1 MKNKLNIVLFL
12 FALIGFSACEIN
24 DPINDWGEVGD
35 RTPNAY
41 WELGSTTVTAG
52 NDVSF
57 TAYYYADGIDIS
69 SIEVWYDVNKLEV
82 REVVCPFISYTF
94 KINADE
100 KMRSAQ
106 KIKAY
111 DPGTVKWDQ
120 VKRSYIMTETFPVS
134 PVLVSEGWA
143 DVKPADFTTDKFVR
157 LYTDTFEIAFRKGLY
172 AEVEKDYYVKMRKLV
187 EGLKLMEKIE
197 DYDALFTQEK
207 DPATGK
213 ILYII
218 ADKDK
223 DKLDQALAGVAF
235 TNLIYNSQSESYSI
249 NYSSNFYLNAE
260 FRAYD
265 ANAVIGRTD
274 SKVITVN

>member
-24 DPINDWGEVGD
+24 DPINDWAEVGD
-35 RTPNAY
+35 RTSYAY

-52 NDVSF
+52 NNVSF
-57 TAYYYADGIDIS
+57 TVFYYADGVDIS
-69 SIEVWYDVNKLEV
+69 SIEVWYDVNKLEA
-82 REVVCPFISYTF
+82 REVICPFISYTF

-100 KMRSAQ
+100 QMRTAQ
-106 KIKAY
+106 KIIAY
-111 DPGTVKWDQ
+111 DPDTVKWDET
-120 VKRSYIMTETFPVS
+120 KRSYILKAAFPVS
-134 PVLVSEGWA
+134 PALVPDAWT
-143 DVKPADFTTDKFVR
+143 DVKPADFRMDKFIK
-157 LYTDTFEIAFRKGLY
+157 LYTDTFETAFRKGLE
-172 AEVEKDYYVKMRKLV
+172 AEVEKEYYVKMRKLV
-187 EGLKLMEKIE
+187 ESLKLMENIE

-213 ILYII
+213 IIYNI
-218 ADKDK
+218 DKKDK
-223 DKLDQALAGVAF
+223 DKLNLALAGVKF
-235 TNLIYNSQSESYSI
+235 TDLIYNSQTESYLI

-265 ANAVIGRTD
+265 ANGVIGRTD